1 MSFFQGIPTTAH
13 AASNGYGFMTVS
25 KIQAVQDFNAPPQDG
40 ERPQKIDE
48 RTQLPVW
55 QVTVL
60 DADPEAKAAQK
71 TFAVKILSASRPVLP
86 EPKDGM
92 PFPTVDFENLT
103 VTPYVV
109 TNGNRPS
116 IGYSFK
122 ATGIKAA
129 AKSAPATSKGE

>member
-1 MSFFQGIPTTAH
+1 ML
-13 AASNGYGFMTVS
+13 
-25 KIQAVQDFNAPPQDG
+25 PPKT
-40 ERPQKIDE
+40 ESVRKKIDE

-71 TFAVKILSASRPVLP
+71 TFAVKILSASMPVLP
-86 EPKDGM
+86 EPKDGL
-92 PFPTVDFENLT
+92 PFPIVDFENLT

-109 TNGNRPS
+109 ANGNRPS

-129 AKSAPATSKGE
+129 AKSAPTTSKGE

>member
-1 MSFFQGIPTTAH
+1 MSFSQGIQTTAH
-13 AASNGYGFMTVS
+13 AVSNGYGLMTVS
-25 KIQAVQDFNAPPQDG
+25 GIQKVQDFNAIAQDG

-48 RTQLPVW
+48 KSQLPVW

-71 TFAVKILSASRPVLP
+71 TFAVKILSASMPVLP

-129 AKSAPATSKGE
+129 AKSASATSKGE

>member
-1 MSFFQGIPTTAH
+1 MLVSGIEKVA
-13 AASNGYGFMTVS
+13 
-25 KIQAVQDFNAPPQDG
+25 DFNAPAQDG

-48 RTQLPVW
+48 KTQLPVW

-60 DADPEAKAAQK
+60 DADPEAKATQK
-71 TFAVKILSASRPVLP
+71 TFAVKILSASMPVLP
-86 EPKDGM
+86 EPKDGL

-122 ATGIKAA
+122 ASGIKTA
-129 AKSAPATSKGE
+129 AKSASTTSKGE